1 MTFIEFVTT
10 IAPLVYFIGGSLFIL
25 AGFRAVGELLI
36 DYYLKRIKEE
46 ASGEKDSN
54 R

>member
-1 MTFIEFVTT
+1 MTFVEFVTM
-10 IAPLVYFIGGSLFIL
+10 IAPLVCFIGGVLFIL
-25 AGFRAVGELLI
+25 CGCRAVGELLI

-46 ASGEKDSN
+46 SSNEKDSN